1 MQTMKALEWTFE
13 KMLDESKK
21 EEIRERKRR
30 EMMEIANK

>member
-21 EEIRERKRR
+21 EEIRDRKRR